1 VTAAELAQLDE
12 LRSAVDNRTLEII
25 EHRRRSRGV
34 RKRGWLVRRALL
46 AADVLGLCLAFA
58 ITEALFAPGAGPDT
72 LNPWAEVLLFLVT
85 LPLWVVVAKVYSLYD
100 RDEERADHSTADDVS
115 GVLHLITIGTWLLF
129 AGAYLTRLAHPSVPK
144 LLTFW
149 CLAFLGVSGC
159 RGVARSLCRLSDCY
173 LQNTL
178 IVGTGKVGQLI
189 ARKLLAHP
197 EYGLNLVG
205 FIDAQPRHRAGDLES
220 LAVLGA
226 CEDVPA
232 LARLLNIDRVV
243 IAFSGEQHSQ
253 LLALVK
259 ALSLLDVRIDIV
271 PRLFEGIAPNVHVH
285 LIEGLPLLGLPP
297 MRLSRS
303 SRLVKRTIDLTAAAI
318 TLLLLA
324 PILVVIALVVKIDS
338 RGPALY
344 RHPRAG
350 KQGREIGILKFR
362 TMRLE
367 ACRGARYGGDDAER
381 MFADLISSSGRRDEF
396 EATYK
401 LKDDP
406 RVTRVGR
413 TLRKLSLD
421 ELPQLIN
428 VLRGDLSLVGPRAV
442 THEELARYG
451 DAADVLLAI
460 RPGVTGFWQVNGRSR
475 LSYADRVRLDLAYI
489 SGWSLGLDINIV
501 VKTLRT
507 LVRPGAY

>member
-1 VTAAELAQLDE
+1 MTAAELVQLDE

-46 AADVLGLCLAFA
+46 AADVFGLCLAFA

-100 RDEERADHSTADDVS
+100 RDEERVDHSTADDVS

-129 AGAYLTRLAHPSVPK
+129 AGAYVTRLAHPSVPK

-205 FIDAQPRHRAGDLES
+205 FIDAHPRHRASDLES

-232 LARLLNIDRVV
+232 LAQLLNIDRVV

-271 PRLFEGIAPNVHVH
+271 PRLFEGVAPNVHVH
-285 LIEGLPLLGLPP
+285 MIEGLPLLGLPP

-338 RGPALY
+338 RGPVLY

-350 KQGREIGILKFR
+350 KQGREIGVLKFR

-381 MFADLISSSGRRDEF
+381 MFADLISSSARRDEF

-489 SGWSLGLDINIV
+489 SGWSLGLDVNIV

-507 LVRPGAY
+507 LVRPDAY